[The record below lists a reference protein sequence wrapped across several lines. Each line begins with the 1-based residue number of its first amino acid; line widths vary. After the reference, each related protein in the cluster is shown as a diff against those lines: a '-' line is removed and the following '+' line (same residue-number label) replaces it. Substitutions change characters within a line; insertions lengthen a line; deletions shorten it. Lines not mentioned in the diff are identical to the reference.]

1 MPKPVSVGSGTEVV
15 ANPEHD
21 RGLHR
26 RFSAEDKQRLLAEAE
41 ACTERGALAALLRRE
56 RLYSSQLAAWRV
68 QLEREGEAGL
78 APRKPGRKALKDAK
92 DRRIEALERDK
103 ARWHQWQLTFQP
115 PVSQSYRHV
124 PVGHTLPG
132 PCSQCAAHFYHIFA
146 PLFVSIVQIDNPA
159 FARLI
164 EFCCPDSRHLRVHVQ
179 VGVTP

>member
-21 RGLHR
+21 RRLRR
-26 RFSAEDKQRLLAEAE
+26 RFSAEDKQRILAEAE

-56 RLYSSQLAAWRV
+56 QLYSSQLAAWRM

-103 ARWHQWQLTFQP
+103 AILTRKLLIAEKLLELQKKAQELLAATESEP
-115 PVSQSYRHV
+115 
-124 PVGHTLPG
+124 LP
-132 PCSQCAAHFYHIFA
+132 
-146 PLFVSIVQIDNPA
+146 
-159 FARLI
+159 
-164 EFCCPDSRHLRVHVQ
+164 
-179 VGVTP
+179 